1 MERITT
7 AYTEAWT
14 SATGAHGTVTPRTH
28 RTGLAGRSR
37 VRLFLGGGGRAAT
50 NFAAR
55 MEPATRARLS
65 ALAHT
70 VLALPVDWRRMGT
83 QYPRR

>member
-7 AYTEAWT
+7 AYTEALT
-14 SATGAHGTVTPRTH
+14 SATGAWHGHTANTSDRPR
-28 RTGLAGRSR
+28 RSIQGALIPR
-37 VRLFLGGGGRAAT
+37 GGGRAAT

-55 MEPATRARLS
+55 TEPATRARPS

-70 VLALPVDWRRMGT
+70 VLALPVDWRQMGT

>member
-37 VRLFLGGGGRAAT
+37 VRLFLGGGRAAT

-55 MEPATRARLS
+55 TEPATRARPS

-83 QYPRR
+83 QCPRR